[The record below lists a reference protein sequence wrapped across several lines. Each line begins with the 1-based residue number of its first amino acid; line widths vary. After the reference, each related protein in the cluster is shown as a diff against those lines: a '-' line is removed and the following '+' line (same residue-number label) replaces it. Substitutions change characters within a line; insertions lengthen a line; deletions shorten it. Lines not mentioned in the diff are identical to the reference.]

1 MHSVLFTAT
10 FLRQARKAGLSDE
23 EVQEICAFLAVA
35 PHAGTVIPGAGGA
48 RKVRFAGRGKG
59 KSGGYRTVH
68 FYAADDVPIFLL
80 GLIDKGER
88 ADISQADRNE
98 LAKYLPAVAEA
109 YREGVRAQVVSMKG
123 R

>member
-1 MHSVLFTAT
+1 M
-10 FLRQARKAGLSDE
+10 RQARKAALSDE
-23 EVQEICAFLAVA
+23 EVQEICAFLAAA

-59 KSGGYRTVH
+59 KSGGYGTVH

-88 ADISQADRNE
+88 TDISQADRNE
-98 LAKYLPAVAEA
+98 LANQLPTSLESMSA
-109 YREGVRAQVVSMKG
+109 RA
-123 R
+123 